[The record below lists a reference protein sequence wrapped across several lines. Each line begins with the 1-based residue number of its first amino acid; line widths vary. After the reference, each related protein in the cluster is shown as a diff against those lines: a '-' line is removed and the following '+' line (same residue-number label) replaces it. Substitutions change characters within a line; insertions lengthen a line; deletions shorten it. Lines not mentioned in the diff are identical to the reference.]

1 MFKSNKI
8 NNFFKYL
15 ILSIIPISFIT
26 GVNAEIKVVTTIQP
40 LHSLISNVMGNK
52 GKLDLILE
60 GTASPHS
67 FTLKPSHAKML
78 ENADAI
84 FWIDQDLEIFS
95 QFLFESIVLPS
106 EINFEEKKQQ
116 FAMAVERFTWEHAKN
131 ESHLL
136 MQVLSILVVN
146 YVEEVDLKK
155 IFNSYKIKNILSI
168 SNIDNNILIMLNDNE
183 VITLKVKKCFC
194 LLEDIGKPIYPA
206 IIPAYSKND

>member
-1 MFKSNKI
+1 MII
-8 NNFFKYL
+8 NFQHVAQKL
-15 ILSIIPISFIT
+15 REEKM
-26 GVNAEIKVVTTIQP
+26 VIKQNWKPV
-40 LHSLISNVMGNK
+40 
-52 GKLDLILE
+52 KLKAVD
-60 GTASPHS
+60 
-67 FTLKPSHAKML
+67 
-78 ENADAI
+78 
-84 FWIDQDLEIFS
+84 DQDLQVFS

-116 FAMAVERFTWEHAKN
+116 FAMAIERFTWEHAKN

-136 MQVLSILVVN
+136 MQVLSILVIN
-146 YVEEVDLKK
+146 YVEKVDLKK
-155 IFNSYKIKNILSI
+155 ISNNYKIKNILSI

>member
-1 MFKSNKI
+1 M
-8 NNFFKYL
+8 
-15 ILSIIPISFIT
+15 
-26 GVNAEIKVVTTIQP
+26 VIKQNWKPV
-40 LHSLISNVMGNK
+40 
-52 GKLDLILE
+52 KLKAVD
-60 GTASPHS
+60 
-67 FTLKPSHAKML
+67 
-78 ENADAI
+78 
-84 FWIDQDLEIFS
+84 DQDLQVFS

-116 FAMAVERFTWEHAKN
+116 FAMAIERFTWEHAKN

-136 MQVLSILVVN
+136 MQVLSILVIN
-146 YVEEVDLKK
+146 YVEKVDLKK
-155 IFNSYKIKNILSI
+155 ISNNYKIKNILSI